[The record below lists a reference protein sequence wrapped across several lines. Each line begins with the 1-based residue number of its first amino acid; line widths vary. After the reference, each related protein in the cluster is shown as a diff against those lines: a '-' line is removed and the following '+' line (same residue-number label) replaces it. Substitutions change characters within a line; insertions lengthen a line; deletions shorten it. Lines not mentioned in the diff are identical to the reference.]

1 MNRVPTLTSHALQR
15 MSLII
20 ARFSAV
26 VGLVA
31 TTILTG
37 AHAQKISS
45 REVACHAEAT
55 KRYIEDFRQI
65 GPIHEET
72 YERVV
77 VLVNDKLKYEAYYVE
92 CLSRWNSMKV

>member
-1 MNRVPTLTSHALQR
+1 

-20 ARFSAV
+20 ARFSVV

-31 TTILTG
+31 TAVPMG
-37 AHAQKISS
+37 ALAQKVSS

-55 KRYIEDFRQI
+55 KRYIEDFRQV

-92 CLSRWNSMKV
+92 CLGRWNSIKVR

>member
-1 MNRVPTLTSHALQR
+1 
-15 MSLII
+15 MSLMI
-20 ARFSAV
+20 ARFSV
-26 VGLVA
+26 VIGLVA
-31 TTILTG
+31 TAVPMG
-37 AHAQKISS
+37 ALAQNVSS

-55 KRYIEDFRQI
+55 KRYIEDFRQV

-92 CLSRWNSMKV
+92 CLGRWNSIKVR

>member
-1 MNRVPTLTSHALQR
+1 MKHALLR
-15 MSLII
+15 MLLII
-20 ARFSAV
+20 ANSSVV
-26 VGLVA
+26 VGVIA
-31 TTILTG
+31 TAPMGG
-37 AHAQKISS
+37 ALAQKSSS

-77 VLVNDKLKYEAYYVE
+77 VLVNDKLKYEVYYIE
-92 CLSRWNSMKV
+92 CLGRWNSIKIR